1 MKRKKII
8 FEKVGISS
16 DYRCLLKNQ
25 HGRKIY
31 MKLNTE
37 NEKWIISE
45 CWYIDRNIGKTG
57 DKRKSA
63 EPLLWKTKETDSNIK
78 NLKRMLVDELDMTP
92 FLEIDFVENTDTV
105 SLSSEGFILH
115 HTSED
120 KYRFLIL
127 IKSETEQGIF
137 LESVFKNKT
146 HRRIYIKLALHK
158 DKKAYIVSCHYC
170 DRVYKQYEKKTPETL
185 VEGYI
190 ENTER
195 NVILRW
201 FNSQFTCD
209 FNALLFVSPD
219 DIQINKNRAIC
230 GNI

>member
-1 MKRKKII
+1 MQRKRIK
-8 FEKVGISS
+8 FEKVGTSS
-16 DYRCLLKNQ
+16 AYRCLLKNQ

-31 MKLNTE
+31 MELVIGS
-37 NEKWIISE
+37 EKYIITA
-45 CWYIDRNIGKTG
+45 CWYFDRNIGKTG

-63 EPLLWKTKETDSNIK
+63 KPLLWQTKETDSNIE
-78 NLKRMLVDELDMTP
+78 NLKCVLVKELDMTP
-92 FLEIDFVENTDTV
+92 FLEIGFVENTDTI
-105 SLSSEGFILH
+105 SLSSEEFILH

-195 NVILRW
+195 NVMLRW

-209 FNALLFVSPD
+209 FNAVLYVSPD
-219 DIQINKNRAIC
+219 DIEINKNRAIC

>member
-8 FEKVGISS
+8 FEKVSTSS
-16 DYRCLLKNQ
+16 AYRCLLKNQ

-31 MKLNTE
+31 MKLKTE

-92 FLEIDFVENTDTV
+92 FLEIDFIENIDTI
-105 SLSSEGFILH
+105 SLSPEDYISH
-115 HTSED
+115 HTAED

-209 FNALLFVSPD
+209 FNAVLYVSPD
-219 DIQINKNRAIC
+219 DIEINKNRAIC

>member
-31 MKLNTE
+31 MKLETE
-37 NEKWIISE
+37 NKKWIISE

-105 SLSSEGFILH
+105 SLSSEEFILH

-127 IKSETEQGIF
+127 IKFETEQGIF

-209 FNALLFVSPD
+209 FNTVLYVSPD
-219 DIQINKNRAIC
+219 DVEINKNRAIC

>member
-1 MKRKKII
+1 MQRKRIK
-8 FEKVGISS
+8 FEKVGASS
-16 DYRCLLKNQ
+16 AYRCLLKNQ

-31 MKLNTE
+31 MKLKTE
-37 NEKWIISE
+37 NKKWIVSE

-63 EPLLWKTKETDSNIK
+63 KPLLWQTNELDSNIE
-78 NLKRMLVDELDMTP
+78 NLKHLLVEELDMTP
-92 FLEIDFVENTDTV
+92 FLEIDFVENADTI
-105 SLSSEGFILH
+105 SMSSEEYISH
-115 HTSED
+115 HTAED

-209 FNALLFVSPD
+209 FITVLCVSPD
-219 DIQINKNRAIC
+219 DV
-230 GNI
+230 

>member
-8 FEKVGISS
+8 FEKVGTLSA
-16 DYRCLLKNQ
+16 YRCLLKNQ

-31 MKLNTE
+31 MELVIGS
-37 NEKWIISE
+37 EKYIITA
-45 CWYIDRNIGKTG
+45 CWYFDRNIGKTG

-105 SLSSEGFILH
+105 SLSSEEFILH

-209 FNALLFVSPD
+209 FNTVLYVSPD
-219 DIQINKNRAIC
+219 DVEINKNRAIC

>member
-1 MKRKKII
+1 
-8 FEKVGISS
+8 
-16 DYRCLLKNQ
+16 
-25 HGRKIY
+25 
-31 MKLNTE
+31 
-37 NEKWIISE
+37 
-45 CWYIDRNIGKTG
+45 
-57 DKRKSA
+57 
-63 EPLLWKTKETDSNIK
+63 
-78 NLKRMLVDELDMTP
+78 
-92 FLEIDFVENTDTV
+92 
-105 SLSSEGFILH
+105 
-115 HTSED
+115 ED

-195 NVILRW
+195 NVVLRW
-201 FNSQFTCD
+201 FNSQFICD
-209 FNALLFVSPD
+209 FNAVLYVSPD

>member
-1 MKRKKII
+1 M
-8 FEKVGISS
+8 ELEV
-16 DYRCLLKNQ
+16 D
-25 HGRKIY
+25 
-31 MKLNTE
+31 LN
-37 NEKWIISE
+37 KWRIAE
-45 CWYIDRNIGKTG
+45 CWYYDRNIGRTG

-63 EPLLWKTKETDSNIK
+63 EPLLWQTKEIDSNIE
-78 NLKRMLVDELDMTP
+78 NLKHVLVEEFDITP
-92 FLEIDFVENTDTV
+92 FLEIDFVENIDTI
-105 SLSSEGFILH
+105 SLSSEEYISH
-115 HTSED
+115 HTAED
-120 KYRFLIL
+120 RYRFLIL

-190 ENTER
+190 KNTER

-209 FNALLFVSPD
+209 FNAVLFVSPD
-219 DIQINKNRAIC
+219 DIEINKNRAIC